1 VIGEISHTF
10 IMLKHKGLQTIAAV
24 ITDDKITE
32 LSCIAND
39 FCKFF
44 GAMMSKS
51 TLGGLES
58 AIITVPQR

>member
-1 VIGEISHTF
+1 
-10 IMLKHKGLQTIAAV
+10 MLKHKGLQTIAAV
-24 ITDDKITE
+24 ITDDKVTE

-44 GAMMSKS
+44 GAMISKS